1 MSKVVSLLPPQV
13 FSTTTLKYW
22 PLKREVQVN
31 HLLEHVQKLTKV
43 TPMSL
48 YSAVRYAPVPW
59 DANRRARLSRNV
71 VIHHA
76 KNTLFLPQKLFQ
88 FCCSFHSSLFLLA
101 WISLL
106 VIRWLRSG
114 KLKSTGK
121 VIQTTDQSLI
131 LSGWFTVVVF
141 QNFHIKRP
149 PKFSEF
155 SVIGGLASLIL
166 TRTPKLEFPWLLRKV
181 KPRIIDTNTAAN
193 TVMCGDEDLFI
204 VAIGP

>member
-22 PLKREVQVN
+22 PLKREVHVN
-31 HLLEHVQKLTKV
+31 HLLERVQKLTKV
-43 TPMSL
+43 TPMSV

-59 DANRRARLSRNV
+59 DANRRAWLSRNV

-88 FCCSFHSSLFLLA
+88 LCCSFHSSLFLLA

-106 VIRWLRSG
+106 VIRWWRSG
-114 KLKSTGK
+114 KLKSTEK

-131 LSGWFTVVVF
+131 LSGWCTVVVF
-141 QNFHIKRP
+141 LNFHFKRP

-181 KPRIIDTNTAAN
+181 KPRIIDN
-193 TVMCGDEDLFI
+193 I
-204 VAIGP
+204 